1 MLTFGGR
8 THVYLNR
15 VYLKTA
21 RTIISP
27 FVVGRRKA
35 RPHLSSTNEI
45 DGQDRLLDVLT
56 ETLLFFFCSRAH
68 RADGNCARRGKERRW
83 LFARETS
90 PSPDDLDSITI
101 RYRELLI

>member
-45 DGQDRLLDVLT
+45 DEQDRLLDVLT
-56 ETLLFFFCSRAH
+56 ETLLLFFFFALARIGQTETVRDEERNDGGFSR
-68 RADGNCARRGKERRW
+68 ER
-83 LFARETS
+83 
-90 PSPDDLDSITI
+90 P
-101 RYRELLI
+101 LLPR